1 MSGDLSRRAAGA
13 LGWKVVHLAGGR
25 AISLVRFLV
34 LARLLAPDDF
44 GLLAIGLVA
53 IEILLT
59 VTDTGMVPALV
70 QRTELSRRDYDA
82 AWTVEASRSI
92 VVVAAV
98 VAGAPLFAD
107 LFDEPAA
114 TAVIRGLA
122 VATLI
127 SSLESIRLADLIRD
141 LRFRPLAI
149 RGIAVALTEAVVSI
163 ALASS
168 LGVWALVVG
177 LAAAALVGTVLSY
190 VIAPYRPRPVFDPRA
205 SGRLFAFGR
214 WVLLTSVAMLLGDA
228 IVRVVLSRRLGAGE
242 LGLYYVAFRLAQ
254 LPARVVT
261 EIVETVA
268 FSLYA
273 RIQHDLDRVAA
284 TYRDLLVTAAALL
297 VPAYAILFVLAPD
310 LVAVLG
316 ERWDGAT
323 PVIRVL
329 VGAGIA
335 SLVGAST
342 APLLQGVGRPDRVA
356 AIYVVRAGVVAL
368 VVGWLTG
375 WLGVVGAAAAWLAAE
390 VAGQGLG
397 MHHARRVVPGAFRG
411 LGGSLASIALGSA
424 AGAAVAVGV
433 TLLLGGL
440 AALLVG
446 VPLAGAASVVAGTAI
461 DRWWEGRIV
470 ERIVAVFPAL
480 GGVPLVRRLT
490 DAGAPA
496 PPGGSG
502 RPSGGADPPGPP

>member
-1 MSGDLSRRAAGA
+1 MSDDLSRRAAGA

-59 VTDTGMVPALV
+59 VTDTGMIPALV
-70 QRTELSRRDYDA
+70 QRTELSRREYDA

-92 VVVAAV
+92 VVVAAI

-127 SSLESIRLADLIRD
+127 SSMESIRLADLMRD

-149 RGIAVALTEAVVSI
+149 RGLAVALTEAAVSI
-163 ALASS
+163 ALASA

-177 LAAAALVGTVLSY
+177 LAAASLVGTVLSY
-190 VIAPYRPRPVFDPRA
+190 VFAPYRPRPVFDRRTSA
-205 SGRLFAFGR
+205 SLFAFGR
-214 WVLLTSVAMLLGDA
+214 WVLATSVAMLAGDA

-254 LPARVVT
+254 LPSRVVT
-261 EIVETVA
+261 EIVESVA

-297 VPAYAILFVLAPD
+297 IPVYMILFVLAPD
-310 LVAVLG
+310 LVVVLG

-329 VGAGIA
+329 IGAGIA

-342 APLLQGVGRPDRVA
+342 APLLQGVGWPDRVA
-356 AIYVVRAGVVAL
+356 GIYVARAGVVAL

-375 WLGVVGAAAAWLAAE
+375 WLGVVGAAVGWLAAE

-397 MHHARRVVPGAFRG
+397 MHHARRIVPRAFDG
-411 LGGSLASIALGSA
+411 LAGPLASIALGSA
-424 AGAAVAVGV
+424 AGAAVAGGV
-433 TLLLGGL
+433 TPFLGGL
-440 AALLVG
+440 PALLVG
-446 VPLAGAASVVAGTAI
+446 VPLAGVASVVVGTVV
-461 DRWWEGRIV
+461 DRWWEGRVV
-470 ERIVAVFPAL
+470 ERIVAVFPAI
-480 GGVPLVRRLT
+480 GDVPLVRRLT
-490 DAGAPA
+490 DAGAFA
-496 PPGGSG
+496 PRDGAD
-502 RPSGGADPPGPP
+502 RPSGGADRPGPP